1 MALCAAVLDDVLGEE
16 QQIKKQRVGFSLVT
30 TRAMQKNWIPR
41 LGRKQIKKISVVVEG
56 VSGLTEGGAIVNP
69 FPFCPPS

>member
-30 TRAMQKNWIPR
+30 TRAMQKN
-41 LGRKQIKKISVVVEG
+41 
-56 VSGLTEGGAIVNP
+56 
-69 FPFCPPS
+69 